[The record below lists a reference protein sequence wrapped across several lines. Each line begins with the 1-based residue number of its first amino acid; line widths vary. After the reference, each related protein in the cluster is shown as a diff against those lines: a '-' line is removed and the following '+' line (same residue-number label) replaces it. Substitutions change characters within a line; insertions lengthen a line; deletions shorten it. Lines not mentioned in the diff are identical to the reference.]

1 MKLNFGLEACFA
13 VSATSKV
20 WGLRGFSL
28 FCRWWIFLFGTWN
41 KNLQSCA
48 WQLEKRANFLLF
60 GVPSSQVFCWWYL
73 LHFVSSV
80 LIIQRYKENKI
91 LEIHSSKILSSSFP
105 RHRLT
110 RHQYYLQLRK
120 DMLED
125 RLYCNEET
133 GLFLVALAL
142 QAEFG
147 DYMPE
152 VARTKNVQFMSLNT
166 SFIFHLHLCVSLC
179 VILVVW

>member
-1 MKLNFGLEACFA
+1 M
-13 VSATSKV
+13 
-20 WGLRGFSL
+20 
-28 FCRWWIFLFGTWN
+28 
-41 KNLQSCA
+41 
-48 WQLEKRANFLLF
+48 
-60 GVPSSQVFCWWYL
+60 
-73 LHFVSSV
+73 
-80 LIIQRYKENKI
+80 
-91 LEIHSSKILSSSFP
+91 FP

-120 DMLED
+120 DILED

-152 VARTKNVQFMSLNT
+152 VEIIKIRKVGT
-166 SFIFHLHLCVSLC
+166 IFQGGSHSGAFGCCVCLF
-179 VILVVW
+179 

>member
-1 MKLNFGLEACFA
+1 MSKLQIYLRKTDWLKLSYLPR
-13 VSATSKV
+13 VSPLAT
-20 WGLRGFSL
+20 
-28 FCRWWIFLFGTWN
+28 
-41 KNLQSCA
+41 
-48 WQLEKRANFLLF
+48 
-60 GVPSSQVFCWWYL
+60 
-73 LHFVSSV
+73 
-80 LIIQRYKENKI
+80 
-91 LEIHSSKILSSSFP
+91 

-120 DMLED
+120 DILED

-152 VARTKNVQFMSLNT
+152 VQTAKTK
-166 SFIFHLHLCVSLC
+166 
-179 VILVVW
+179 ILTFCL

>member
-1 MKLNFGLEACFA
+1 M
-13 VSATSKV
+13 
-20 WGLRGFSL
+20 
-28 FCRWWIFLFGTWN
+28 
-41 KNLQSCA
+41 
-48 WQLEKRANFLLF
+48 
-60 GVPSSQVFCWWYL
+60 
-73 LHFVSSV
+73 
-80 LIIQRYKENKI
+80 
-91 LEIHSSKILSSSFP
+91 LSYWLP

-120 DMLED
+120 DILED

-152 VARTKNVQFMSLNT
+152 VPKRNTKQRQST
-166 SFIFHLHLCVSLC
+166 SFSVSLIGAFGGFLCLFFQLYGKNYYQPEHYVSKRMLEKMALPTIKEELPRLHASHAQMLPEEAETEYLKVSTRALHLEILLLQQPLLSFVSNLE
-179 VILVVW
+179 IQ

>member
-1 MKLNFGLEACFA
+1 M
-13 VSATSKV
+13 
-20 WGLRGFSL
+20 LR
-28 FCRWWIFLFGTWN
+28 IFLF
-41 KNLQSCA
+41 
-48 WQLEKRANFLLF
+48 LL
-60 GVPSSQVFCWWYL
+60 
-73 LHFVSSV
+73 
-80 LIIQRYKENKI
+80 
-91 LEIHSSKILSSSFP
+91 P

-120 DMLED
+120 DILED

-152 VARTKNVQFMSLNT
+152 VDKTKNICHMHVNASLSFNGCHRATFGCFVCLFSCMVRIIT
-166 SFIFHLHLCVSLC
+166 SQSIICRRGCWKNWRCPLSRKTCQDYMQVMLRCFLRRQRQSTSRFLHHRYICDHCFNSFHLL
-179 VILVVW
+179 